1 MLFRAMYS
9 PAVLEEAKS
18 VGPLQKEL
26 LLILKEI
33 RVITEKVKEIQFL
46 IEKSLK
52 GGRGNQ
58 SIEVNLLASKYKID
72 LEHKLDVYFE
82 RVMSLKFAMKMENHM
97 VSIDWLYQWFLR

>member
-1 MLFRAMYS
+1 MSFGCDNVRTHEYLKHKYFFRAPYS
-9 PAVLEEAKS
+9 SAVLEEAKS

-33 RVITEKVKEIQFL
+33 RIITEKVKEIQFL
-46 IEKSLK
+46 IENSLK

-72 LEHKLDVYFE
+72 LEHKLDVF
-82 RVMSLKFAMKMENHM
+82 
-97 VSIDWLYQWFLR
+97 